1 MSLEDIIHAPSDVT
15 WARLFCRVNLSAWCT
30 TLEIQ
35 IATFKNRFSCRAE
48 KLTSWNRRTG
58 SRRKDS
64 GFTQLLPTYIK
75 SSWNAEEKTQVFT
88 QWTVCCCQYI
98 KSSWNGEGFTQSMDR
113 TWCCQHIKS
122 TWNGSQI
129 HKTLFHQ
136 RAGGVDRG
144 RVPGEKRWFP
154 GICLNFYLS
163 LSTFVYLYLF
173 KLVLIFVQMVF
184 YSDMDDH
191 DGLKSTINSQHNQLC
206 DYPI

>member
-1 MSLEDIIHAPSDVT
+1 MSLEDIIHAHVFLQTQSICKPVT
-15 WARLFCRVNLSAWCT
+15 WCT
-30 TLEIQ
+30 TSEIQ
-35 IATFKNRFSCRAE
+35 IDTFKNKFYCRAE

-154 GICLNFYLS
+154 GICLNFYLC
-163 LSTFVYLYLF
+163 LSNVVNLYLL
-173 KLVLIFVQMVF
+173 KLVLSKCSF
-184 YSDMDDH
+184 H
-191 DGLKSTINSQHNQLC
+191 PNNGENDGLKPQVKISGQ
-206 DYPI
+206 